1 MPQNISAAFFII
13 LIYSVFIILI
23 YSVFIILIY
32 SVRTFIQSNLIQNSS
47 I

>member
-1 MPQNISAAFFII
+1 MPQNISAAF
-13 LIYSVFIILI
+13 FIILI